1 MVEHVR
7 DTLGRDHI
15 SERRAYRV
23 LGQPRSRQ
31 RRTRHVPQDEPR
43 FVRRIIDLATRYGR
57 YQYRRITMMLR
68 EEGWKVNHKR
78 IERLLRLLADRLD
91 GVRKA

>member
-1 MVEHVR
+1 
-7 DTLGRDHI
+7 
-15 SERRAYRV
+15 
-23 LGQPRSRQ
+23 
-31 RRTRHVPQDEPR
+31 
-43 FVRRIIDLATRYGR
+43 
-57 YQYRRITMMLR
+57 MMLR

>member
-1 MVEHVR
+1 MPE
-7 DTLGRDHI
+7 
-15 SERRAYRV
+15 
-23 LGQPRSRQ
+23 
-31 RRTRHVPQDEPR
+31 DEPR
-43 FVRRIIDLATRYGR
+43 LVRRIIDLATRYGR
-57 YQYRRITMMLR
+57 YGYRRITMMLR